1 MCNFSLQTCNL
12 HIFSN
17 KVLHFL
23 FHAIFFV
30 LFSLKK
36 LNVVLLSINTIA
48 TATTLVIMTEVRTF
62 TTREEGRKRK
72 SAHHIFIPEQV
83 GQDLRDFGI
92 ELDTELP
99 TLENIVKD
107 DDSGCEPKRKRVT

>member
-48 TATTLVIMTEVRTF
+48 TATTLVIMTEVRDLHNQRR
-62 TTREEGRKRK
+62 REKAKIG
-72 SAHHIFIPEQV
+72 SSYFH
-83 GQDLRDFGI
+83 
-92 ELDTELP
+92 
-99 TLENIVKD
+99 
-107 DDSGCEPKRKRVT
+107 S